1 MKTVDAEA
9 DAEADTAAVLDTDV
23 LDTAV
28 LDTDTKVVACSSH
41 SGWNQKLVTL

>member
-1 MKTVDAEA
+1 MRTVDAEA
-9 DAEADTAAVLDTDV
+9 DTAV

-28 LDTDTKVVACSSH
+28 LDAAVLDSDTKVVACPSH

>member
-1 MKTVDAEA
+1 MRTVDAEV
-9 DAEADTAAVLDTDV
+9 DTAVLDTAV